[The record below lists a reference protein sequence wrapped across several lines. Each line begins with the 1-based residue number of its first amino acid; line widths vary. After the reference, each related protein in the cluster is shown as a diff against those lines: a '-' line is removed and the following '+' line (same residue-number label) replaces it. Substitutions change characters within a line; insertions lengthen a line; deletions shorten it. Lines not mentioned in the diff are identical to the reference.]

1 MRIPHLALGLAALC
15 LFAAKPAMAQDE
27 LGKAGGFV
35 VAAERVMGFTH
46 TEMKLKGTRT
56 VGNGPNPAVVDYTY
70 KQTWDQ
76 FDFLG
81 KGDVTD
87 PWVAPRI
94 GFDYF
99 IIDGLSLGGS
109 IVYASTSTDG
119 SVDVGNTSNDLDK
132 VDSTAFVI
140 APRVGYAFMFTPVVG
155 LWPRGG
161 LSYWSITQDTNPPGN
176 NPTDEFKA
184 SGLTFS
190 AEAMLVIAP
199 VEHAAFLVGPTLDFP
214 ILSGGTD
221 EQGNRSDDFD
231 DVKITTYGIQAGVGV
246 WF

>member
-15 LFAAKPAMAQDE
+15 LLAAKPAMAQDE

-35 VAAERVMGFTH
+35 IAAERVMGFTH
-46 TEMKLKGTRT
+46 SQVKLKGTRQQ
-56 VGNGPNPAVVDYTY
+56 GNNPAVDYRY
-70 KQTWDQ
+70 KQTWDH

-81 KGDVTD
+81 KGDISD

-109 IVYASTSTDG
+109 IVYASASTDG
-119 SVDVGNTSNDLDK
+119 NEEIGNGGNDLNQ
-132 VDSTAFVI
+132 VDSTLFMV
-140 APRVGYAFMFTPVVG
+140 APRVGYAFMFTPVIG

-161 LSYWSITQDTNPPGN
+161 LSYWSYTRDTNPPGN
-176 NPTDEFKA
+176 PPNEEHKG

-199 VEHAAFLVGPTLDFP
+199 VEHAAFLVGPTLDLP
-214 ILSGGTD
+214 ILSGGNED
-221 EQGNRSDDFD
+221 QGNRSEDYDDY
-231 DVKITTYGIQAGVGV
+231 KITTYGIQAGVGV